1 VFREV
6 LFVDRLN
13 RFVVLCEEGGRRF
26 PAHLPNPGRLWEI
39 LLPGRVLLLEDRG
52 KGDMPRV
59 WGALL
64 GEEVVC
70 LHTTSAASVARKLL
84 EEGCLEDLAGF
95 RVVGTEIP
103 LGNSRL
109 DFLLKRGREK
119 IFLEVKSCTL
129 FFDGLAMFPDAVTV
143 RGRKHVE
150 LLADLGGAVLFV
162 VHVPSPFAFLPDF
175 HTDPEFASTL
185 YVARERVL
193 IRAVAVRWDMRGHF
207 QYSHILNLPWEVYE
221 REARD
226 QGSYLLSGYLPETRR
241 IAVGRL
247 GELDFPQ
254 GFYVYVGSAMRGLSG
269 RIRRHLRKRKRNHWH
284 IDALLPFLGDIRVF
298 PVRSSE
304 RLECAIARELE
315 KAARPVPHFGASDC
329 SCESHLFFLPQP
341 PLKSASFV
349 EVLLRFRMGRIARML
364 QERK

>member
-1 VFREV
+1 
-6 LFVDRLN
+6 
-13 RFVVLCEEGGRRF
+13 
-26 PAHLPNPGRLWEI
+26 
-39 LLPGRVLLLEDRG
+39 
-52 KGDMPRV
+52 M
-59 WGALL
+59 
-64 GEEVVC
+64 
-70 LHTTSAASVARKLL
+70 
-84 EEGCLEDLAGF
+84 
-95 RVVGTEIP
+95 
-103 LGNSRL
+103 
-109 DFLLKRGREK
+109 
-119 IFLEVKSCTL
+119 
-129 FFDGLAMFPDAVTV
+129 
-143 RGRKHVE
+143 E